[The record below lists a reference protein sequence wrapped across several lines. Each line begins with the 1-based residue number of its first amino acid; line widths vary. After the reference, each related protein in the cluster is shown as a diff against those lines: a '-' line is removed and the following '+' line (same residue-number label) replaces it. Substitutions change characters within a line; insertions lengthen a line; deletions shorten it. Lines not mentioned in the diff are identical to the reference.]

1 MTNIDNNPI
10 FIDSTLKVTASEEL
24 DVTKELAAENT
35 NNSTIDQ
42 LLESQ
47 NDPEEK

>member
-1 MTNIDNNPI
+1 
-10 FIDSTLKVTASEEL
+10 
-24 DVTKELAAENT
+24 LAAENT

-47 NDPEEK
+47 NDPEEKWYI